1 MNFVHAWANDY
12 VKYDGYD
19 AEPVHISLCDSRGT
33 GKSHL
38 VKVIYNALSKIL
50 LYHWKDSEKPRVLLI
65 GPAGVLAVNIR
76 RDAIHSGLKIN
87 PRAKLLSLNSKPK
100 TALRNTLSETKLL
113 IVDELSMLSS
123 DLSTD
128 FDSRLGEILMMI
140 PEKLFTGLS
149 VMAVADFL
157 QLP

>member
-1 MNFVHAWANDY
+1 M
-12 VKYDGYD
+12 
-19 AEPVHISLCDSRGT
+19 HIFLSGSGGT
-33 GKSHL
+33 SKSHL

-87 PRAKLLSLNSKPK
+87 PRAKLLGLNSKPK

-128 FDSRLGEILMMI
+128 IDFRLGEILMMI